1 MSTLNE
7 EGVMNVKQVAC
18 DRLLSSRVETKLQ
31 VCLPHPSLL
40 HAITFNL
47 RIELAAAHCLSV
59 MEYGLKQFYL
69 SVLEH
74 GLKQLC
80 MSVPVTNLLLAR
92 TKNHM
97 LTWMAV
103 LNYRPY
109 LFA

>member
-40 HAITFNL
+40 HAITFIL
-47 RIELAAAHCLSV
+47 KIQLAAARCLSV
-59 MEYGLKQFYL
+59 MEHGLKQFCL
-69 SVLEH
+69 PVMEH

-80 MSVPVTNLLLAR
+80 MSVPVASLHLAR
-92 TKNHM
+92 TRNHM

-109 LFA
+109 VSA